1 MAAIPATMPGLFAP
15 AASGAAPAGMS
26 VTELVATILRLLREQ
41 PDRSGFTLS
50 ELETLTG
57 SPLRTN
63 AAVLAS
69 LQASDR
75 ILYDSSRE
83 HYRYRAL
90 YAADDLQ
97 GLLRL
102 LRSHEAGL
110 RVRDLEDAYP
120 GAKADLEAL
129 RRTGGLDVLFSAT
142 MRHAINGPGAGSS
155 ATGTGRASGAVAGR
169 ASGSSASAASM
180 VLPPS
185 RQVVLA
191 SQAAGLVTLQ
201 NDDHEVGDIVR
212 LREPLVRC
220 ATALARF
227 AWQAGAMSHR
237 AMACSCRSPC
247 TVDWLH
253 HVAARSNVISW
264 RGRPPRMLCCLK
276 AASFACA

>member
-1 MAAIPATMPGLFAP
+1 MAAMAAVMPGLFGSSAV
-15 AASGAAPAGMS
+15 AAAPMGMS

-57 SPLRTN
+57 SSLRTN

-90 YAADDLQ
+90 FAADDLQ

-102 LRSHEAGL
+102 LRSHEGGL

-142 MRHAINGPGAGSS
+142 MQHAINGPGAG
-155 ATGTGRASGAVAGR
+155 AGTGTGRASGPVAGR

-180 VLPPS
+180 ALPPS

-220 ATALARF
+220 AFNSFRWQF
-227 AWQAGAMSHR
+227 AVHAEQGVMPS
-237 AMACSCRSPC
+237 S
-247 TVDWLH
+247 TVDAPLLLGIVVAQPVLVNSH
-253 HVAARSNVISW
+253 HSD
-264 RGRPPRMLCCLK
+264 
-276 AASFACA
+276 